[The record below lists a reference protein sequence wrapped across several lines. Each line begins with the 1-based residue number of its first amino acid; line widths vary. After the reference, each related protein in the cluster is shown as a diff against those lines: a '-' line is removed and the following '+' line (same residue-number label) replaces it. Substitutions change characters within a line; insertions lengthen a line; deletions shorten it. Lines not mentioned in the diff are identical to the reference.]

1 MRRIALALACL
12 TALLLSA
19 CAGGGDDSI
28 RTYSQKDAGNIAAS
42 DSLGA
47 GLWQH
52 TGVQTAFVP
61 DDN

>member
-19 CAGGGDDSI
+19 CAGGGSDDSI

-42 DSLGA
+42 DSLGS

-61 DDN
+61 EE

>member
-12 TALLLSA
+12 TALALSA
-19 CAGGGDDSI
+19 CSGGGDTESI

-42 DSLGA
+42 DSLGS

-52 TGVQTAFVP
+52 TGVQTAFVA
-61 DDN
+61 DE